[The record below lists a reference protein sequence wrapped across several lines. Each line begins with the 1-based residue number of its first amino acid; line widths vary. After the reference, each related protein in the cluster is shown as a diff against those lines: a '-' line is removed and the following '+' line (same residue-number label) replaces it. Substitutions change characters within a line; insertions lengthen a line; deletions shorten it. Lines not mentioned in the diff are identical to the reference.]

1 MVKDVCQNQVK
12 LENGNWI
19 NNNIEPQ
26 TYSTLN
32 NSVTLKEVLPFAN
45 NNNKN
50 NNNNNNKL
58 LFVLIRKEKNDE
70 LDVIR
75 KVQANMM

>member
-1 MVKDVCQNQVK
+1 M
-12 LENGNWI
+12 E
-19 NNNIEPQ
+19 IEPQ

-45 NNNKN
+45 NND

-58 LFVLIRKEKNDE
+58 FYFLIRKAK
-70 LDVIR
+70 I
-75 KVQANMM
+75 NMM

>member
-1 MVKDVCQNQVK
+1 M
-12 LENGNWI
+12 E
-19 NNNIEPQ
+19 IEPQ

-45 NNNKN
+45 NNNN

-58 LFVLIRKEKNDE
+58 LFVLIRKEK
-70 LDVIR
+70 II
-75 KVQANMM
+75 NMM

>member
-1 MVKDVCQNQVK
+1 M
-12 LENGNWI
+12 E
-19 NNNIEPQ
+19 IEPQ

-45 NNNKN
+45 NNNN

-58 LFVLIRKEKNDE
+58 LFVLIRKEKNNQH
-70 LDVIR
+70 DVIETKYIINIVKLR
-75 KVQANMM
+75 